1 MSTENT
7 PTQDEVEPTTESNE
21 EYPSSELLLSIIQS
35 EYDIEVGRKR
45 DLETRAGIL
54 IALLGAVV
62 VFYLTEINF
71 SSFKTANSKV
81 EVLCFILIS
90 LIYLFPVVMLLLSF
104 NKFIN
109 VLKTKSYQRIGLD
122 GFDIETAKR
131 NQNELSFDLME
142 SYTAVVK
149 SNAISNDEKVDDFKE
164 GIDKLTIAI
173 IGIVVTYLLKEL
185 LKLIL

>member
-1 MSTENT
+1 M
-7 PTQDEVEPTTESNE
+7 SNE
-21 EYPSSELLLSIIQS
+21 ETPKQAGVDFTPKNYPSSDLLLSVIQS

-54 IALLGAVV
+54 IALLGAIV
-62 VFYLTEINF
+62 VFYLTEIDF
-71 SSFKTANSKV
+71 SFFKTTNSKI

-109 VLKTKSYQRIGLD
+109 VLKTKSYQRLGLG
-122 GFDIETAKR
+122 GFDDETAKR

-142 SYTAVVK
+142 SYAVVVK
-149 SNAISNDEKVDDFKE
+149 SNAISNDEKADDFKE

-173 IGIVVTYLLKEL
+173 IGITVTYILKEL
-185 LKLIL
+185 LKLFI